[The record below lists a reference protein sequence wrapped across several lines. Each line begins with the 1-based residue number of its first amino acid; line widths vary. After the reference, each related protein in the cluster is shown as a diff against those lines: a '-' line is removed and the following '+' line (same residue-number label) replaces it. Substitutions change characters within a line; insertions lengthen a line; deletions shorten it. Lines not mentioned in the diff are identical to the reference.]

1 MHVTKERALDQP
13 GSVAD
18 NMESL
23 FMVEDLPPLSSSHPW
38 ETYIERDREMGED
51 WGMKGETSLGVW
63 ARRRLAT
70 DLTHSR

>member
-13 GSVAD
+13 RSVAD

-38 ETYIERDREMGED
+38 EI
-51 WGMKGETSLGVW
+51 
-63 ARRRLAT
+63 
-70 DLTHSR
+70 